1 MIVGSK
7 ERLAIEEKKMCVE
20 QILEFL
26 TPENDK
32 GKKNNGR
39 QSFSS
44 KEQCKEGEST
54 LQRELLVKVTRS

>member
-26 TPENDK
+26 TSENDK
-32 GKKNNGR
+32 GKKKIIEDR
-39 QSFSS
+39 AFPPKSYIL
-44 KEQCKEGEST
+44 QCKEGEST
-54 LQRELLVKVTRS
+54 L

>member
-44 KEQCKEGEST
+44 KELYSAVQGGRINITE
-54 LQRELLVKVTRS
+54 RIAR